1 MRPLEFTLKTITPM
15 FMAGADGK
23 TFELRPPSVKGA
35 MRFWWRAMNG
45 HLSLEEL
52 RIQEA
57 EIFGDSGEKGR
68 SKVIIRLRKIEEVG
82 KKSIS
87 LTPHHR
93 KGYCD
98 KDKKNCFYRNGKC
111 MKANLQKGVFY
122 NFNLRLDYQSD
133 IRYIEK
139 NLESLIK
146 LMFILGGF
154 GKRSRRG
161 FGSVRIN
168 KINDKIFD
176 FDYSINSVLNLLNSI
191 ENDVFKIENNKI
203 VRNNPANREANYP
216 YIKEIE
222 IGKQYSDYKEILIKT
237 GESSHDYRNNSLG
250 FAFKGKRFAS
260 PIYVSI
266 IKVDN
271 SDRPYRPVITTLNT
285 AFENQRSVNTKK
297 QKQFKEAIL

>member
-23 TFELRPPSVKGA
+23 TFELRPPSIKGL

-52 RIQEA
+52 RRQEA
-57 EIFGDSGEKGR
+57 EIFGGSGKNQGK
-68 SKVIIRLRKIEEVG
+68 SKV
-82 KKSIS
+82 
-87 LTPHHR
+87 
-93 KGYCD
+93 
-98 KDKKNCFYRNGKC
+98 
-111 MKANLQKGVFY
+111 
-122 NFNLRLDYQSD
+122 NLRVSDGRPTFISYSPVPHKPAKFSLQSIQPGHNFKCHLTFRDISYQERAVSSF
-133 IRYIEK
+133 K
-139 NLESLIK
+139 LSL
-146 LMFILGGF
+146 LLGGF

-168 KINDKIFD
+168 KINDEIFD